1 MMTAKEFTREKN
13 RLIFASITILL
24 VLISW
29 IGILDYLSYAYLA
42 ESLQSALSSYGLSR
56 TLNGIISVLQTST
69 LSIGV
74 ASVSVGELLDPI
86 NDIIERFSEL
96 LTLSIAS
103 LIVQKVLLGIVSSNF
118 FKVLFTFSGLCL
130 LTSLTM
136 RELPYIQVLTR
147 SFIFLVFLRLA
158 LSLMILLNSAVDNSF
173 LASQINDNFKNIN
186 VETEQLDSLKN
197 KIIKQN
203 EAVQKLENTI
213 AESKKQK
220 LILVE
225 NLGSQI
231 DKKHELEN
239 KISSKQIDI
248 EQIKSKLSIFEKFNF
263 LREDEIL
270 YIAEKD
276 LEEMEQ
282 LLERTEESID
292 VIKSATEDIDE
303 QINYYENEITG
314 NSGGLIKGI
323 KEMAGFI
330 KNNNISNVNAKLAE
344 VKQKL
349 DFIVNNLLDLMTLFI
364 MKTVLLPILFMY
376 LLTKLFKL
384 IWVMELRYFKKVQQ

>member
-1 MMTAKEFTREKN
+1 M
-13 RLIFASITILL
+13 LASITILL

-118 FKVLFTFSGLCL
+118 FKVLLTFSGLCL

-136 RELPYIQVLTR
+136 RELPYIQILTR
-147 SFIFLVFLRLA
+147 TFIFLVFLRLA

-203 EAVQKLENTI
+203 EATQKLENTL
-213 AESKKQK
+213 AESKKHK

-239 KISSKQIDI
+239 KISFKQIDI
-248 EQIKSKLSIFEKFNF
+248 EKIKSKLSTFEKFNF
-263 LREDEIL
+263 FREDEIL

-276 LEEMEQ
+276 LDEMEQ

-292 VIKSATEDIDE
+292 AIQSATEDIDE
-303 QINYYENEITG
+303 KINYYESEITG

-376 LLTKLFKL
+376 LLTKFFKL
-384 IWVMELRYFKKVQQ
+384 IWVVEMRYFKKVQQ

>member
-1 MMTAKEFTREKN
+1 MMAAKEFTKEKN
-13 RLIFASITILL
+13 RLILASITILL

-186 VETEQLDSLKN
+186 VEAEQLDSLKN

-239 KISSKQIDI
+239 KISSKKIDI

-384 IWVMELRYFKKVQQ
+384 IWVMEMRYFKKVQQ

>member
-1 MMTAKEFTREKN
+1 MMVKEFSEDKSRIM
-13 RLIFASITILL
+13 LASITILL

-74 ASVSVGELLDPI
+74 ASVSIGELLDPI

-118 FKVLFTFSGLCL
+118 FKVLLTFSGLCL

-136 RELPYIQVLTR
+136 RELPYIQILTR
-147 SFIFLVFLRLA
+147 TFIFLVFLRLA

-186 VETEQLDSLKN
+186 AETEQLDSLKN

-203 EAVQKLENTI
+203 EATQKLENTL
-213 AESKKQK
+213 AESKKHK

-239 KISSKQIDI
+239 KISFKQIDI
-248 EQIKSKLSIFEKFNF
+248 EKIKSKLSTFEKFNF
-263 LREDEIL
+263 FREDEIL

-276 LEEMEQ
+276 LDEMEQ

-292 VIKSATEDIDE
+292 AIQSATEDIDE
-303 QINYYENEITG
+303 KINYYESEITG

-376 LLTKLFKL
+376 LLTKFFKL
-384 IWVMELRYFKKVQQ
+384 IWVVEMRYFKKVQQ

>member
-1 MMTAKEFTREKN
+1 MAAKEFTKEKN
-13 RLIFASITILL
+13 RLILASITILL

-186 VETEQLDSLKN
+186 AETEQLDSLKN

-314 NSGGLIKGI
+314 NSGGLIKSI

-384 IWVMELRYFKKVQQ
+384 IWVMEMRYFKKVQQ

>member
-74 ASVSVGELLDPI
+74 ASVSIGELLDPI

-158 LSLMILLNSAVDNSF
+158 LSLMILLNSAVDHSF

-197 KIIKQN
+197 KIFKQN

-220 LILVE
+220 LILAE
-225 NLGSQI
+225 NLGSLI

-248 EQIKSKLSIFEKFNF
+248 EQIKSKLGIFEKFNF

-276 LEEMEQ
+276 LDEMEQ

-292 VIKSATEDIDE
+292 AIQSATEDIDE
-303 QINYYENEITG
+303 KINYYESEITG

-376 LLTKLFKL
+376 LLTKFFKL
-384 IWVMELRYFKKVQQ
+384 IWVVEMRYFKKVQQ

>member
-1 MMTAKEFTREKN
+1 MMAAKEFTKEKN
-13 RLIFASITILL
+13 RLILASITILL

-103 LIVQKVLLGIVSSNF
+103 LIVQKILLGIVSSNF

-186 VETEQLDSLKN
+186 AETEQLDSLKN

-239 KISSKQIDI
+239 KISSTP
-248 EQIKSKLSIFEKFNF
+248 F
-263 LREDEIL
+263 LVKNSL
-270 YIAEKD
+270 Y
-276 LEEMEQ
+276 L
-282 LLERTEESID
+282 
-292 VIKSATEDIDE
+292 
-303 QINYYENEITG
+303 
-314 NSGGLIKGI
+314 
-323 KEMAGFI
+323 
-330 KNNNISNVNAKLAE
+330 
-344 VKQKL
+344 
-349 DFIVNNLLDLMTLFI
+349 
-364 MKTVLLPILFMY
+364 
-376 LLTKLFKL
+376 
-384 IWVMELRYFKKVQQ
+384 

>member
-1 MMTAKEFTREKN
+1 MMAAKEFTKEKN
-13 RLIFASITILL
+13 RLILASITILL

-186 VETEQLDSLKN
+186 AETEQLDSLKN

-314 NSGGLIKGI
+314 NSGGLIKSI

-384 IWVMELRYFKKVQQ
+384 IWVMEMRYFKKVQQ